1 MAQFSIL
8 ITSAPHINDKGLSD
22 FRFAQTVLNS
32 EHQLQGIFF
41 YQDGVHHANALQINP
56 SSGFDLY
63 QGWTNLALTHQCPLM
78 VCVTA
83 ATKRGVL
90 SANDAADHD
99 KTAVNLSAPFE
110 ALGLGELAVLLSQSD
125 RLVQF

>member
-1 MAQFSIL
+1 MARFSLL
-8 ITSAPHINDKGLSD
+8 ITSAPHINDKGLSAY
-22 FRFAQTVLNS
+22 RFAQTVLNS
-32 EHQLQGIFF
+32 EHQLQGVFF
-41 YQDGVHHANALQINP
+41 YQDGVHHANALQISP
-56 SSGFDLY
+56 SSDFDLY
-63 QGWTNLALTHQCPLM
+63 QAWTSLAKTHQCPLL

-90 SANDAADHD
+90 SARDAADHD
-99 KTAVNLSAPFE
+99 KIAVNLADPFQ